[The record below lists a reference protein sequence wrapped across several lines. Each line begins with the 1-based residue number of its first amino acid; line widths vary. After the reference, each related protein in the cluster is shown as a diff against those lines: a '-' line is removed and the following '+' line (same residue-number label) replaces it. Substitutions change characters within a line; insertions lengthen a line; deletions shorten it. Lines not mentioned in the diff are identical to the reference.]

1 MDKRKSKPT
10 NIFLFMRAGRFLIG
24 VIIILNN
31 SIMVNKEKD
40 TVFFKAD
47 HVIEVRA
54 EMSKADYDDVLP
66 ELYYQ

>member
-1 MDKRKSKPT
+1 
-10 NIFLFMRAGRFLIG
+10 
-24 VIIILNN
+24 
-31 SIMVNKEKD
+31 MVNKEKD

-54 EMSKADYDDVLP
+54 EMSKVDYDDVLP

>member
-1 MDKRKSKPT
+1 MK
-10 NIFLFMRAGRFLIG
+10 AGRFLIS

-47 HVIEVRA
+47 HVIEIEVRSEKAKA
-54 EMSKADYDDVLP
+54 EYDDILP

>member
-1 MDKRKSKPT
+1 
-10 NIFLFMRAGRFLIG
+10 MRAGRFLIG

>member
-1 MDKRKSKPT
+1 MGT
-10 NIFLFMRAGRFLIG
+10 GRILIG

-47 HVIEVRA
+47 HVIEVRLEKAKA
-54 EMSKADYDDVLP
+54 EYDDLLP

>member
-1 MDKRKSKPT
+1 MK
-10 NIFLFMRAGRFLIG
+10 AGRFLTS

-47 HVIEVRA
+47 HVIEVRSEKAKA
-54 EMSKADYDDVLP
+54 EYDDILP